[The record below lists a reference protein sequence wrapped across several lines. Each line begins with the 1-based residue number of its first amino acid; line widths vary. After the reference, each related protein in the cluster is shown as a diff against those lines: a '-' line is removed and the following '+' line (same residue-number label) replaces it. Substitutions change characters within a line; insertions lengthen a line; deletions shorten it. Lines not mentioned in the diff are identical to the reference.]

1 VSKSRLDK
9 YGSWVIGDQLGRGG
23 FGTTYKAHR
32 EIALLGRKHTQV
44 SAVKVIR
51 QDLLGDATVI
61 EDFLTEITLLSR
73 INSPY
78 IASLID
84 SGVEGDEIW
93 FAQELINGMNL
104 SRFAFGNPLSEAI
117 WEDLATQMLLA
128 LKSTHAENVSHLDI
142 KPPNIVFARGS
153 DSFRLIDFGIS
164 KTQSAQGVGS
174 KISGTWTYMPLE
186 QFEGTPHKQSDIWS
200 LGVTLYE
207 VATDIHPIVSKYP
220 DWTSMSEFD
229 KYQACYNF
237 AVAPEVDWTLV
248 NNDGHRQLIKSMIE
262 PALHKRPTPSVLL
275 QELRAIQGYRD
286 PILTLGGARGPYE
299 EGADHWIVLPN
310 DGQSEFDKWQRIRK
324 ALPDL
329 LAKKGTRVA
338 TITVDVQSPDL
349 TDIDIRCELYAGGKT
364 LKLTAPEPKSP
375 GLHKAHSL
383 GWEAAQKPSE
393 IFIDL
398 PGSASFEEIG
408 HRISDLLE
416 IAFSLPATQIRIF

>member
-1 VSKSRLDK
+1 MNNTRLAK

-23 FGTTYKAHR
+23 FGTTYKAQR
-32 EIALLGRKHTQV
+32 EITLLGRKFTQV

-51 QDLLGDATVI
+51 HDLLGDAAVI

-73 INSPY
+73 INSPF

-84 SGVEGDEIW
+84 SGVEGNEVW

-104 SRFAFGNPLSEAI
+104 SRFAYGNPLSEPV
-117 WEDLATQMLLA
+117 WEGLATQMLLA

-164 KTQSAQGVGS
+164 KTQSAKGVGTN
-174 KISGTWTYMPLE
+174 ISGTWTYMPLE
-186 QFEGTPHKQSDIWS
+186 QFEGNPHKQSDVWS

-207 VATDIHPIVSKYP
+207 AATDVHPIVSKYP
-220 DWTSMSEFD
+220 NWASMSEYD
-229 KYQACYNF
+229 KYQVCYNF
-237 AVAPEVDWTLV
+237 ASAPDLDWTLV
-248 NNDGHRQLIKSMIE
+248 TNDGHRQLLKKMIE
-262 PALHKRPTPSVLL
+262 PSLHKRSTPSVLL

-286 PILTLGGARGPYE
+286 PVITLGGARESYS
-299 EGADHWIVLPN
+299 EGTDHWIVLSN
-310 DGQSEFDKWQRIRK
+310 DGQSEFDKWQRIRV
-324 ALPDL
+324 AIPDL

-338 TITVDVQSPDL
+338 TITVDVQSPDM
-349 TDIDIRCELYAGGKT
+349 TDIDIRCELYAGGKI
-364 LKLTAPEPKSP
+364 LKLTAPEPQSP

-408 HRISDLLE
+408 SKISDLLE